1 MVGTI
6 RLTPGEA
13 EAPRNA
19 WYVVAF
25 SDEVGRVPRSRAIM
39 GDPVVLYRREN
50 GTPVALFDCCPH
62 RGMRLSNGGKLLDDS
77 IQCNYH
83 GLEFDPND

>member
-50 GTPVALFDCCPH
+50 GTPVALSTSWH
-62 RGMRLSNGGKLLDDS
+62 ALVERRKAIGRLNPMQLSRIGVR
-77 IQCNYH
+77 
-83 GLEFDPND
+83 P